1 MKLGRGGG
9 AGELNGFLDAGSS
22 IRGDLHFEDNF
33 RVDGRVVG
41 RIVSKGDLVVGK
53 DGEVDGEV
61 EVMNLYVFGTL
72 RGGVKARKRVEISTG
87 SKIFADIECETF
99 DIEDGAQFEGHCKMR
114 GRGNHERSVD
124 RISESRQAVVA
135 LPSPESRE

>member
-1 MKLGRGGG
+1 MKLGRSGG

-33 RVDGRVVG
+33 RVDGRLVG

-72 RGGVKARKRVEISTG
+72 RGKVKARKRVEMSAG
-87 SKIFADIECETF
+87 SKIFADIETETF
-99 DIEDGAQFEGHCKMR
+99 DIDDGAQFEGHCKMT
-114 GRGNHERSVD
+114 GRGSPERSVG
-124 RISESRQAVVA
+124 RMSENRQAVGVQPRSESR
-135 LPSPESRE
+135 E

>member
-1 MKLGRGGG
+1 MKLGRGGS

-61 EVMNLYVFGTL
+61 EVMNLYIFGTL
-72 RGGVKARKRVEISTG
+72 RGKVKARKRVEISAG
-87 SKIFADIECETF
+87 SKIFADIETETF
-99 DIEDGAQFEGHCKMR
+99 DIDEGAQFEGHCKMR
-114 GRGNHERSVD
+114 GRGSGEHDVGKNSENRQAVGALPS
-124 RISESRQAVVA
+124 SESR
-135 LPSPESRE
+135 E

>member
-1 MKLGRGGG
+1 MKLGRGGS

-61 EVMNLYVFGTL
+61 EVMNLYIFGTL
-72 RGGVKARKRVEISTG
+72 RGKVKARNRVEISAG
-87 SKIFADIECETF
+87 SKIFADIETETF
-99 DIEDGAQFEGHCKMR
+99 DIDDGAQFEGHCKMR
-114 GRGNHERSVD
+114 GRGNGEHDVGKISENRQAVGALPS
-124 RISESRQAVVA
+124 SESR
-135 LPSPESRE
+135 E

>member
-33 RVDGRVVG
+33 RIDGRVVG

-72 RGGVKARKRVEISTG
+72 RGRVKARKRVEISAG
-87 SKIFADIECETF
+87 SKIFADIETETF
-99 DIEDGAQFEGHCKMR
+99 EIEDGAQFEGHCKMR
-114 GRGNHERSVD
+114 GPGSPDRSVG
-124 RISESRQAVVA
+124 RISESRQAVRA
-135 LPSPESRE
+135 LPHRESGE

>member
-1 MKLGRGGG
+1 MKLGRSGG

-33 RVDGRVVG
+33 RVDGRLVG

-72 RGGVKARKRVEISTG
+72 RGKVKARKRVEMSAG
-87 SKIFADIECETF
+87 SKIFADIETETF
-99 DIEDGAQFEGHCKMR
+99 DIDDGAQFEGHCKMR
-114 GRGNHERSVD
+114 GRGGAERSVGS
-124 RISESRQAVVA
+124 ISESRQVPRV
-135 LPSPESRE
+135 LPRSGSGE